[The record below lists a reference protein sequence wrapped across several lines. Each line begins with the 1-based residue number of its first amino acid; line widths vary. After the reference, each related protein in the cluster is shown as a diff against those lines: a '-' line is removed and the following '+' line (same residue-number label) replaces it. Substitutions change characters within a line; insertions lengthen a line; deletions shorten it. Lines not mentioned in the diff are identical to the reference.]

1 MNDIAN
7 RLTPHASILFNE
19 SFAATNEREGTEIA
33 RQIVSAVLEGER
45 RVAFVSHQFAFT
57 NAMYESR
64 CDSTLFLRAD
74 RREDGRR
81 TFKLTVGEPL
91 PTSFG
96 EDVYREVFLRDAA
109 EEHPTARHAPG
120 SIGRF
125 AAEKDAWSDEG
136 TDYARAQ
143 K

>member
-1 MNDIAN
+1 M
-7 RLTPHASILFNE
+7 
-19 SFAATNEREGTEIA
+19 FAATNEREGSEIA
-33 RQIVSAVLEGER
+33 RQIVSAVLEGGR

-64 CDSTLFLRAD
+64 GDSTLFLRAD

-81 TFKLTVGEPL
+81 TFRLTVGEPL
-91 PTSFG
+91 ATSFG
-96 EDVYREVFLRDAA
+96 EDVYREVFKREAA
-109 EEHPTARHAPG
+109 KQDRIVRHAST
-120 SIGRF
+120 SIGHF

>member
-1 MNDIAN
+1 
-7 RLTPHASILFNE
+7 
-19 SFAATNEREGTEIA
+19 
-33 RQIVSAVLEGER
+33 VLEGGR

-64 CDSTLFLRAD
+64 GDSTLFLRAD
-74 RREDGRR
+74 RQEDGRR
-81 TFKLTVGEPL
+81 TFRLIVGKPL

-96 EDVYREVFLRDAA
+96 GDVYREVFLCDAA
-109 EEHPTARHAPG
+109 GQDRIARYARG

-125 AAEKDAWSDEG
+125 AAEKDALSDEG
-136 TDYARAQ
+136 TDYARVQ